1 MGLLL
6 YKTEIVCR
14 VMLLSVDKG
23 TEIQIEK
30 KIFIGVC
37 RRLLDSSTRIPLH
50 KVY

>member
-1 MGLLL
+1 MAVLLH
-6 YKTEIVCR
+6 KRKIACR

-30 KIFIGVC
+30 NIFIGVR